1 MDSEK
6 HRLTQEILGLVFFA
20 LALFI
25 LVSLVSYHPEDPS
38 FNSFGATTAVHNLM
52 GRFGAWLSDRLLTII
67 GGVAFL
73 IPLLLGFWGWSRIS
87 RRQMKHTLSQVLG
100 LLLFFPSACGLLSPS
115 LRGAGGKPFGRFFHG
130 GLLGELVI
138 NSLKMLYSFGTG
150 GTCLILL
157 TVFSISVI
165 LLTQI
170 SILNL
175 IYLLPSAACRT
186 TSFLWSQIPLLLSRQ
201 RDGHKA
207 SSPEKRGKKKQ
218 SEPSAAGRSKQKG
231 KQPRRDE
238 PEETPSP
245 AAAASLPQGALP
257 PLSLLEQPKKVDTA
271 ESRQWIQESC
281 RKLEEKLLN
290 FGVQGKVTQ
299 VLPGPV
305 VTRYEFEPAPG
316 IKISKI
322 ANLSDDLAL
331 AMKALS
337 VRIVAPV
344 PGKSVVG
351 LEIPNQQRE
360 VVYLREIL
368 ESEQFAKSNSRLT
381 LALGKDIAGS
391 PYVTDL
397 AKMPH
402 LLIAGATGS
411 GKSVA
416 INALICSI
424 LFNATP
430 DEVKF
435 IMIDP
440 KMLELGIYNDIPH
453 LLTPVVVDPKEAASA
468 LRWATQEMENRYRL
482 LAEAAVRN
490 ISQYNHLILS
500 KEQGQ
505 PQPDE
510 QPQKPLPDE
519 LSKTSSQEDPSQ
531 KEPSLPA
538 APLPYIVI
546 VIDEFADLMIMSAR
560 EVETLLI
567 RLAQMARA
575 VGIHLIIATQRP
587 SVDVVTGLI
596 KANFPSRISFRVSS
610 KTDSRTI
617 LDANGAEKLLG
628 QGDMLF
634 LPPGSS
640 DLVRLHGSSITE
652 GEIKR
657 LVNYLRTQGRPEY
670 NDTILTF
677 SADDIKAGGGSK
689 QADEEEYDDLYDK
702 AVDLVIKTRQASISM
717 IQRRLRI
724 GYNRAARM
732 IELMERDGVVS
743 KPQGGKPRE
752 VLIGSDYEK

>member
-1 MDSEK
+1 MDSLR
-6 HRLTQEILGLVFFA
+6 HRLIHEIFGVLFFS

-25 LVSLVSYHPEDPS
+25 FLSLVTYSPKDPS
-38 FNSFGATTAVHNLM
+38 YFTLTKGGAIHNFA
-52 GRFGAWLSDRLLTII
+52 GRFGAGLAALLLV
-67 GGVAFL
+67 GLGAPAFL
-73 IPLLLGFWGWSRIS
+73 LPLFLGIAGWGRIT
-87 RRQMKHTLSQVLG
+87 RQEMKPSFIQSLG
-100 LLLFFPSACGLLSPS
+100 GALFFPSVCGLLALSVHRKMFGDILP
-115 LRGAGGKPFGRFFHG
+115 GGV
-130 GLLGELVI
+130 LGEVVKQI
-138 NSLKMLYSFGTG
+138 AFYFGVL
-150 GTCLILL
+150 GTYIVLLALLSVSLILL
-157 TVFSISVI
+157 TR
-165 LLTQI
+165 
-170 SILNL
+170 
-175 IYLLPSAACRT
+175 YRMT
-186 TSFLWSQIPLLLSRQ
+186 T
-201 RDGHKA
+201 
-207 SSPEKRGKKKQ
+207 E
-218 SEPSAAGRSKQKG
+218 
-231 KQPRRDE
+231 E
-238 PEETPSP
+238 PEEEGFFLAKKRNKDKKSP
-245 AAAASLPQGALP
+245 AKPSRKSKKQQNRVPVPENDPDKEIFACSKGVLP
-257 PLSLLEQPKKVDTA
+257 PMSLLEQSGKRDSSENK
-271 ESRQWIQESC
+271 QWIQESS
-281 RKLEEKLLN
+281 RKLEEKLQD
-290 FGVQGKVTQ
+290 FAVQGKVTQ

-305 VTRYEFEPAPG
+305 VTRYEYEPAPG

-322 ANLSDDLAL
+322 ANLADDLAL

-368 ESEQFAKSNSRLT
+368 ESEQFARANSKLS
-381 LALGKDIAGS
+381 LALGKDIAGI
-391 PYVTDL
+391 PYITDL
-397 AKMPH
+397 ARMPH

-424 LFNATP
+424 LFNATA

-453 LLTPVVVDPKEAASA
+453 LLSPVVVDPKEAASA
-468 LRWATQEMENRYRL
+468 LRWATQEMENRYRIM
-482 LAEAAVRN
+482 AQKGVRN
-490 ISQYNHLILS
+490 ISQYNQLISSEAEAGSSTGSGDPPPWEGS
-500 KEQGQ
+500 KDDMPGALGEADQEELKQG
-505 PQPDE
+505 
-510 QPQKPLPDE
+510 
-519 LSKTSSQEDPSQ
+519 
-531 KEPSLPA
+531 
-538 APLPYIVI
+538 PLPYIVI
-546 VIDEFADLMIMSAR
+546 VIDEFADLMIMAAR

-617 LDANGAEKLLG
+617 LDTNGAEKLLG

-634 LPPGSS
+634 LPPASS
-640 DLVRLHGSSITE
+640 ELVRLHGSSITE
-652 GEIKR
+652 VEIKR
-657 LVNYLRTQGRPEY
+657 LVKYLSSQGKPEY
-670 NDTILTF
+670 DESILTF
-677 SADDIKAGGGSK
+677 TAAEGKPGSK
-689 QADEEEYDDLYDK
+689 QDEEEYDDLYDK

-743 KPQGGKPRE
+743 KPQGSKPRE

>member
-1 MDSEK
+1 MDSLK
-6 HRLTQEILGLVFFA
+6 QRLVQEILGVVFFA

-25 LVSLVSYHPEDPS
+25 LLSLLSYHPQDPS
-38 FNSFGATTAVHNLM
+38 FSSVGSYAVHNLM
-52 GRFGAWLSDRLLTII
+52 GSFGAWLADHLVIII

-73 IPLLLGFWGWSRIS
+73 IPLVLIFWGWRMI
-87 RRQMKHTLSQVLG
+87 TLRGWNHSFSQWLG
-100 LLLFFPSACGLLSPS
+100 ILLLLPSTCGLLS
-115 LRGAGGKPFGRFFHG
+115 LILGGLNGETFAGFRHG
-130 GLLGELVI
+130 GLTGYLVI
-138 NSLKMLYSFGTG
+138 NSLQMVSSFGTL
-150 GTCLILL
+150 GTFIILLTMFSISLILL
-157 TVFSISVI
+157 TQVSVLDLI
-165 LLTQI
+165 LP
-170 SILNL
+170 
-175 IYLLPSAACRT
+175 LPSLVVQAVT
-186 TSFLWSQIPLLLSRQ
+186 FLWDRVRGSRGSE
-201 RDGHKA
+201 DKP
-207 SSPEKRGKKKQ
+207 SSHGKKDKKQ
-218 SEPSAAGRSKQKG
+218 SKKSPGKG
-231 KQPRRDE
+231 KRKEKQSQADE
-238 PEETPSP
+238 EDAFEEILSGPK
-245 AAAASLPQGALP
+245 GALP
-257 PLSLLEQPKKVDTA
+257 PLSLLEQTQKTETA
-271 ESRQWIQESC
+271 ESKQWIQDSC

-290 FGVQGKVTQ
+290 FAVQGKVVQ

-316 IKISKI
+316 VKISKI

-368 ESEQFAKSNSRLT
+368 ESEQFTKANSRLT
-381 LALGKDIAGS
+381 LALGKDIAGT

-397 AKMPH
+397 ARMPH

-440 KMLELGIYNDIPH
+440 KMLELGVYNDIPH
-453 LLTPVVVDPKEAASA
+453 LLTPVVVEPKEAASA
-468 LRWATQEMENRYRL
+468 LRWATQEMENRYRI
-482 LAEAAVRN
+482 LADRGVRN
-490 ISQYNHLILS
+490 IGQYNHQVLSEDKKPSPPAPEGSPEESPAGILHHS
-500 KEQGQ
+500 
-505 PQPDE
+505 
-510 QPQKPLPDE
+510 
-519 LSKTSSQEDPSQ
+519 
-531 KEPSLPA
+531 
-538 APLPYIVI
+538 PLPYIVI

-628 QGDMLF
+628 LGDMLF

-657 LVNYLRTQGRPEY
+657 LVKYLASQGKPEY
-670 NDTILTF
+670 DDTILSF
-677 SADDIKAGGGSK
+677 CGDDAKPGSK
-689 QADEEEYDDLYDK
+689 QDEEEYDDLYDK

-743 KPQGGKPRE
+743 KPQGSKPRE
-752 VLIGSDYEK
+752 VLIGRDYEK